1 MGAIFKFI
9 GTILLVIFCY
19 FYISYLKDTIKNYKR
34 NLVKNLTKKEIREL
48 SKIKTINL

>member
-34 NLVKNLTKKEIREL
+34 NLVKNLTKKRN
-48 SKIKTINL
+48 KRIK